1 MNNINLDTR
10 KELIGQGIY
19 SITNIATKEVYIG
32 STINLKKRIHQH
44 FNDLSR
50 NDHDNKNLQ
59 KSYNKYGSEFFVF
72 DVLEHYENIERDF
85 LFERENIYIKKYKD
99 NMFNMSLDAKCVKG
113 VQLKHTPESK
123 KKISLKSLAN
133 WQDPDYL
140 RKMESRIH
148 TEETKAKMSDAH
160 KGKKYSLGYKHD
172 DEFGAKIS
180 ERMTKNNPFKGQKH
194 TEETR
199 KKMSEWQKTRPAPSE
214 ETRQK
219 LREAA
224 LKRWNKNKELNK
236 N

>member
-10 KELIGQGIY
+10 KELIG
-19 SITNIATKEVYIG
+19 
-32 STINLKKRIHQH
+32 
-44 FNDLSR
+44 
-50 NDHDNKNLQ
+50 
-59 KSYNKYGSEFFVF
+59 
-72 DVLEHYENIERDF
+72 
-85 LFERENIYIKKYKD
+85 
-99 NMFNMSLDAKCVKG
+99 
-113 VQLKHTPESK
+113 
-123 KKISLKSLAN
+123 
-133 WQDPDYL
+133 QDPDYL

-224 LKRWNKNKELNK
+224 LKRWNKNKELHK